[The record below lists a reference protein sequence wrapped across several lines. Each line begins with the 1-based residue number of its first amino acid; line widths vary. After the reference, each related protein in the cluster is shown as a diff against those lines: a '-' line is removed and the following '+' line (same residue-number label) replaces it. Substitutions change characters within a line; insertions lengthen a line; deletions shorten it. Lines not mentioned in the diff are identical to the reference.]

1 MEPCFVAGPEQYYAG
16 LTDQLYT
23 ALVVGL
29 DLLGIESIFGA
40 NWEAQV
46 AQICSTKLFAGTAC
60 SALRATPVASDE
72 FPFYAR
78 EAGVK

>member
-23 ALVVGL
+23 ALVVAL
-29 DLLGIESIFGA
+29 NFLGIESIFGA

-46 AQICSTKLFAGTAC
+46 ALICSKKFT
-60 SALRATPVASDE
+60 
-72 FPFYAR
+72 
-78 EAGVK
+78 